1 MMRAMSETDAQHD
14 HHSKRY
20 SLTELTEAAGVSVR
34 TVRYYIAEGLLPPA
48 VTAGA
53 RSFYT
58 QAHLDRLRLIG
69 QLKSAYLPL
78 KEIRRR
84 LAGLDD
90 EEVRRL
96 VASDTP
102 SFWEDTAP
110 SAAHDSAADYLARI
124 RPRAFEAEESS
135 ADLSSGAP
143 RFFIASP
150 EAWRARTEPS
160 ARHSAVP
167 YLAPSRAAPATS
179 EGTWRRVPLS
189 ADAELL
195 IREEAYQRRR
205 DRIDWLIRWA
215 RKVFG

>member
-1 MMRAMSETDAQHD
+1 MSEIDAHRG
-14 HHSKRY
+14 HISRRY
-20 SLTELTEAAGVSVR
+20 SLSKLTEAAGVSVR

-53 RSFYT
+53 RSYYT
-58 QAHLDRLRLIG
+58 QAHLDRLLLIG

-96 VASDTP
+96 VAASTPPPRHDTIP
-102 SFWEDTAP
+102 PAVQE
-110 SAAHDSAADYLARI
+110 SAADYLARL
-124 RPRAFEAEESS
+124 RPRALGVAEAHAAPGTRDVSPSDDWPAS
-135 ADLSSGAP
+135 AEPAMPL
-143 RFFIASP
+143 FFALP
-150 EAWRARTEPS
+150 
-160 ARHSAVP
+160 VP
-167 YLAPSRAAPATS
+167 ARAAPATV
-179 EGTWRRVPLS
+179 EGTWRRVTLGE
-189 ADAELL
+189 DAELL

>member
-1 MMRAMSETDAQHD
+1 MRESDDDREQK
-14 HHSKRY
+14 SRRY
-20 SLTELTEAAGVSVR
+20 SLSELTEAAGVSVR

-53 RSFYT
+53 RSYYT

-96 VASDTP
+96 AAASTP
-102 SFWEDTAP
+102 SPWHDADP
-110 SAAHDSAADYLARI
+110 SALQESAADYLARV
-124 RPRAFEAEESS
+124 RPRAFRVFESRVAPGTFAFLSPAAPQTRAESDAPVFSALPAS
-135 ADLSSGAP
+135 AD
-143 RFFIASP
+143 
-150 EAWRARTEPS
+150 
-160 ARHSAVP
+160 
-167 YLAPSRAAPATS
+167 AAQATV

-189 ADAELL
+189 EDAELL

-215 RKVFG
+215 RKVFS

>member
-1 MMRAMSETDAQHD
+1 MSEMDTHHD
-14 HHSKRY
+14 HTSRRY
-20 SLTELTEAAGVSVR
+20 SLAELTEAAGVSVR

-53 RSFYT
+53 RSYYT

-90 EEVRRL
+90 EEVHRL
-96 VASDTP
+96 VAAS
-102 SFWEDTAP
+102 AP
-110 SAAHDSAADYLARI
+110 SPWHDTIPAAVQESAADYLARI
-124 RPRAFEAEESS
+124 RPRALEVWQSK
-135 ADLSSGAP
+135 
-143 RFFIASP
+143 
-150 EAWRARTEPS
+150 
-160 ARHSAVP
+160 
-167 YLAPSRAAPATS
+167 AAPDKRASAPYSPPDDWLAGAEPDDLPAFFDLPTPARS
-179 EGTWRRVPLS
+179 TPVTAEGTWRRVTLS
-189 ADAELL
+189 EDAELL

-205 DRIDWLIRWA
+205 DRIDWLVRWA

>member
-1 MMRAMSETDAQHD
+1 MMRAMSKTDAHHD

-20 SLTELTEAAGVSVR
+20 SLAELTEAAGVSVR

-48 VTAGA
+48 VTAGT

-96 VASDTP
+96 VATSASSPGD
-102 SFWEDTAP
+102 DTAP
-110 SAAHDSAADYLARI
+110 PAAHDSAADYLARI
-124 RPRAFEAEESS
+124 RPRAFEAEELK
-135 ADLSSGAP
+135 AGLNSGTH
-143 RFFIASP
+143 FFLASP
-150 EAWRARTEPS
+150 EYWRLSTES
-160 ARHSAVP
+160 GTRHASER
-167 YLAPSRAAPATS
+167 LFAPSREDSITG

-189 ADAELL
+189 EDAELL